1 MKRLFKHNE
10 SLKIVNGQLVHHNI
24 NDMAINPNNENKVY
38 ISNYLNG
45 KRVTKKFDLY
55 KKKNNFKRKTST
67 NSSAKKV
74 DKSKKKEKRNKSGKG
89 NGKGKGKGQGKKSRI
104 QTRKRR
110 VKKPVSLVKN
120 FMNKFF

>member
-55 KKKNNFKRKTST
+55 KKKNKFKRKTST

-74 DKSKKKEKRNKSGKG
+74 NKGKKREKSKNSGKG
-89 NGKGKGKGQGKKSRI
+89 NGKGKGKGKKSRI

>member
-55 KKKNNFKRKTST
+55 KKEKSEKYSKKKKFKRKT
-67 NSSAKKV
+67 
-74 DKSKKKEKRNKSGKG
+74 
-89 NGKGKGKGQGKKSRI
+89 
-104 QTRKRR
+104 
-110 VKKPVSLVKN
+110 
-120 FMNKFF
+120 